1 MKFKHIGLAVG
12 TGLLLGV
19 TLPARAQGFT
29 TQHNFTNTP
38 DGANPRQLVWTNGL
52 FYGSTANGG
61 ANGVGSIYKF
71 NPNGPAFTPL
81 YDFTGATNNGSSPN
95 NLLVTSNVIY
105 GTTFTGGTNNLGTV
119 FSLNTNGTGFTPLY
133 SFGFPPDGSNP
144 KAGLILNGAT
154 LYGTAQT
161 GGTNNCGAI
170 FSISTNG
177 TGYAILHRFTNAPDG
192 YSPQGEMVLSG
203 STLFGTTAFG
213 GSSNRG
219 VIFAINTNGTGYTI
233 LRSFTNAPD
242 GNYPYGGLILDSGML
257 YGTTGGGGSNN
268 NGTIFAISTNGSGF
282 RILHHFTSLAG
293 NTDGALPRGTLTLNG
308 GILYGTASSGG
319 SGGQGTVFQINTNG
333 SGFGVLKNFTTSST
347 DGADPL
353 NGVVVQGTTLW
364 GTTYQGGNGYGIL
377 YSLALAPAIVQQP
390 QDLTVASGNSASFTN
405 AVTGAAPL
413 FYQWYFNTNTPVSGG
428 TNAILFIASATNNQ
442 AGYYSVIVT
451 NNYGSVTS
459 LAAKLTVT
467 APASAPTITQ
477 QPQNLTVTNGNPA
490 SFTNAAS
497 GTAPL
502 YYQWYFN
509 TNTPVSGGTNA
520 ILFIASATNNQAGYY
535 SVIVTNFAGSATS
548 SAALLTVIVPTTGP
562 IVTQQPQDYTVTNG
576 YTASFT
582 NVASGTAPLAYQWY
596 FNTNTPVTGGTNNIL
611 LITFAATNQAGY
623 YSVKVTNSV
632 GSATSSPAKLT
643 VISTLPIVITPPQD
657 LIVTNGN
664 TAAFNVLA
672 AGSNPLRYQWYF
684 NTTSNSPGS
693 LLTGQTN
700 SLLSFTASTNSN
712 GRYFS
717 VVITN
722 TLGKAT
728 SSPALLVVVSMPL
741 ITTNPQPV
749 TVSAGSTATFSVTAL
764 GQNLFYQWYSNAV
777 NTAIGTPLAGQT
789 GSTCSFTA
797 NTNSNGRYYSVVVT
811 NTFGAVTSS
820 PALLTVQIASGQPKF
835 LSFSFIPASSSFSLT
850 VYNTATSANRLWA
863 STNLART
870 NFWGVIASNVMAAN
884 GLWLFT
890 DTNVVKTNQARFY
903 RASSP

>member
-81 YDFTGATNNGSSPN
+81 YDFTGATNNGSLPN
-95 NLLVTSNVIY
+95 NLLVTSDVIY
-105 GTTFTGGTNNLGTV
+105 GTTFSGGTNNLGTV

-170 FSISTNG
+170 FPISTNG
-177 TGYAILHRFTNAPDG
+177 SSYAILHRFTNAPDG
-192 YSPQGEMVLSG
+192 YSPQSELVLSG
-203 STLFGTTAFG
+203 STLFGTTAF
-213 GSSNRG
+213 
-219 VIFAINTNGTGYTI
+219 
-233 LRSFTNAPD
+233 
-242 GNYPYGGLILDSGML
+242 
-257 YGTTGGGGSNN
+257 GGSNN

-428 TNAILFIASATNNQ
+428 
-442 AGYYSVIVT
+442 
-451 NNYGSVTS
+451 
-459 LAAKLTVT
+459 
-467 APASAPTITQ
+467 
-477 QPQNLTVTNGNPA
+477 
-490 SFTNAAS
+490 
-497 GTAPL
+497 
-502 YYQWYFN
+502 
-509 TNTPVSGGTNA
+509 
-520 ILFIASATNNQAGYY
+520 
-535 SVIVTNFAGSATS
+535 
-548 SAALLTVIVPTTGP
+548 
-562 IVTQQPQDYTVTNG
+562 
-576 YTASFT
+576 
-582 NVASGTAPLAYQWY
+582 
-596 FNTNTPVTGGTNNIL
+596 
-611 LITFAATNQAGY
+611 
-623 YSVKVTNSV
+623 
-632 GSATSSPAKLT
+632 
-643 VISTLPIVITPPQD
+643 
-657 LIVTNGN
+657 
-664 TAAFNVLA
+664 
-672 AGSNPLRYQWYF
+672 
-684 NTTSNSPGS
+684 
-693 LLTGQTN
+693 
-700 SLLSFTASTNSN
+700 
-712 GRYFS
+712 
-717 VVITN
+717 
-722 TLGKAT
+722 
-728 SSPALLVVVSMPL
+728 
-741 ITTNPQPV
+741 
-749 TVSAGSTATFSVTAL
+749 
-764 GQNLFYQWYSNAV
+764 
-777 NTAIGTPLAGQT
+777 
-789 GSTCSFTA
+789 
-797 NTNSNGRYYSVVVT
+797 
-811 NTFGAVTSS
+811 
-820 PALLTVQIASGQPKF
+820 
-835 LSFSFIPASSSFSLT
+835 
-850 VYNTATSANRLWA
+850 
-863 STNLART
+863 
-870 NFWGVIASNVMAAN
+870 
-884 GLWLFT
+884 
-890 DTNVVKTNQARFY
+890 
-903 RASSP
+903 